1 MEVLKS
7 PKVQEHSI
15 SKMVPISKSM
25 VNSGKVTLQSINRYN
40 FDIMSQDIIDD
51 ELPENLYKLRESVVP
66 PTKNVFKLSKISEPT
81 AATSS
86 VN

>member
-1 MEVLKS
+1 
-7 PKVQEHSI
+7 
-15 SKMVPISKSM
+15 MV
-25 VNSGKVTLQSINRYN
+25 GKVTLLSINRYN
-40 FDIMSQDIIDD
+40 FDMLSQDNIDD
-51 ELPENLYKLRESVVP
+51 ELPENHYRVHESIA

>member
-1 MEVLKS
+1 
-7 PKVQEHSI
+7 
-15 SKMVPISKSM
+15 
-25 VNSGKVTLQSINRYN
+25 
-40 FDIMSQDIIDD
+40 MSQDIIDD